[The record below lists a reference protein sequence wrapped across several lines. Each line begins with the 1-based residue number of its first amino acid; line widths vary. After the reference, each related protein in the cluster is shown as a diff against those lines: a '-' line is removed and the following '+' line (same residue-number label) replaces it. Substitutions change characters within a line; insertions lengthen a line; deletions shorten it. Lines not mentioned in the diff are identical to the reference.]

1 MSQQLS
7 CRGMCK
13 ILTWLDRYFS
23 SKSNMIFFRDL
34 DHELT
39 YPLWNVPDDPIA
51 VAHWNLKMS
60 GERCILTRY
69 SGYWCDYFIKFIIL
83 SLTAG
88 LAFLTQAVKRKYDFF
103 FLFNIFFIIHG
114 AYIFFLCMCE
124 SIWKYLVKLHSIEAF
139 IIFVNCPMSSWFLQ
153 MAWCPIGVRSSS
165 NQPT

>member
-1 MSQQLS
+1 MSRQLS

-103 FLFNIFFIIHG
+103 SLWYFFYYPWCIYFLSL
-114 AYIFFLCMCE
+114 YDT
-124 SIWKYLVKLHSIEAF
+124 YLVELHNIEAL
-139 IIFVNCPMSSWFLQ
+139 IICINWPMSSWFLQ
-153 MAWCPIGVRSSS
+153 MVWCPIGVRSSS